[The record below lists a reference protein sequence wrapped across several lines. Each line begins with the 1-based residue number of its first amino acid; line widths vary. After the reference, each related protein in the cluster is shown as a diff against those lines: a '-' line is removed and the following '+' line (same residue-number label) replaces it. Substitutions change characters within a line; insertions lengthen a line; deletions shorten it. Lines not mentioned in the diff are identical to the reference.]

1 MKTQRIASENDAAA
15 AEGVV
20 PVISATRNSAP
31 RRLLKGLNAVSGVPM
46 MLRLLTT
53 TAVVAV
59 GLLAAPP
66 IFAQTGQPGHAA
78 ATSAKD
84 ALDQEDKTFVREA
97 AIGGMAEVELSKIA
111 QKSENGDVKRFA
123 DRMIA
128 DHTEANEQLTTIATG
143 LGVDL
148 PKTLDSQHERIR
160 QELQTLHGKAF
171 DDQYVHDMVEDHNK
185 AVKLFQQEERSGHNT
200 ELKQFA
206 QKTLP
211 TLEEHQKMALEL
223 SHKLSQTAAR

>member
-1 MKTQRIASENDAAA
+1 
-15 AEGVV
+15 
-20 PVISATRNSAP
+20 
-31 RRLLKGLNAVSGVPM
+31 

-53 TAVVAV
+53 TAVVVV
-59 GLLAAPP
+59 GVLAAPP
-66 IFAQTGQPGHAA
+66 IFAQTGQPSHAA

-111 QKSENGDVKRFA
+111 QKSENSDVKRFA
-123 DRMIA
+123 ERMIE
-128 DHTEANEQLTTIATG
+128 DHTKASDQLTSTATG

-148 PKTLDSQHERIR
+148 PKTVDSEHERMR
-160 QELQTLHGKAF
+160 EKLQTLHGKAF
-171 DDQYVHDMVEDHNK
+171 DDQYAHAMVEDHNK
-185 AVKLFQQEERSGHNT
+185 AVKLFQQEERAGHNT

-206 QKTLP
+206 QTTLP

-223 SHKLSQTAAR
+223 SRKLSQTAAR

>member
-1 MKTQRIASENDAAA
+1 
-15 AEGVV
+15 
-20 PVISATRNSAP
+20 
-31 RRLLKGLNAVSGVPM
+31 
-46 MLRLLTT
+46 MLRLLAT

-123 DRMIA
+123 DRMIEKRFA
-128 DHTEANEQLTTIATG
+128 DRMIEDHTKANEQLTSIMTG

-148 PKTLDSQHERIR
+148 PKALDSEHERIR
-160 QELQTLHGKAF
+160 QKLQTLHGKAF
-171 DDQYVHDMVEDHNK
+171 DDQYMHDVVEDHNK

-223 SHKLSQTAAR
+223 SHKLSQTAAL

>member
-1 MKTQRIASENDAAA
+1 
-15 AEGVV
+15 
-20 PVISATRNSAP
+20 
-31 RRLLKGLNAVSGVPM
+31 

-128 DHTEANEQLTTIATG
+128 DHTKANEQLTSIATG

-148 PKTLDSQHERIR
+148 PKILDSQHERIR

-223 SHKLSQTAAR
+223 SHKLSDNRRVAAISVYKAETADFLESRVDLGPVRRRPGT

>member
-1 MKTQRIASENDAAA
+1 
-15 AEGVV
+15 
-20 PVISATRNSAP
+20 
-31 RRLLKGLNAVSGVPM
+31 M

-66 IFAQTGQPGHAA
+66 IFAQTGQPSHTA

-84 ALDQEDKTFVREA
+84 ALDQEANTFVREA

-111 QKSENGDVKRFA
+111 QKSENSDVKRFA
-123 DRMIA
+123 DRIIE
-128 DHTEANEQLTTIATG
+128 DHTKANEQLTSIATG

-148 PKTLDSQHERIR
+148 PKALDSEHERIR
-160 QELQTLHGKAF
+160 QKLQTLHGKAF
-171 DDQYVHDMVEDHNK
+171 DDQYVHDMVEYHNK

-211 TLEEHQKMALEL
+211 TLDEHQKMALEL
-223 SHKLSQTAAR
+223 SRKLSQTAAR

>member
-1 MKTQRIASENDAAA
+1 LNE
-15 AEGVV
+15 
-20 PVISATRNSAP
+20 
-31 RRLLKGLNAVSGVPM
+31 LNADPGVTM

-53 TAVVAV
+53 TAVVAL

-66 IFAQTGQPGHAA
+66 IFAQTGQPSHSA

-84 ALDQEDKTFVREA
+84 APDQEDKTFVREA
-97 AIGGMAEVELSKIA
+97 ATGGMAEVELSKIA
-111 QKSENGDVKRFA
+111 QKSENADVKRFA
-123 DRMIA
+123 GRMIE
-128 DHTEANEQLTTIATG
+128 DHTKANEQLTSTAAG
-143 LGVDL
+143 LGVDV
-148 PKTLDSQHERIR
+148 PKTLDSEHERMR
-160 QELQTLHGKAF
+160 EKLQALHGKAF
-171 DDQYVHDMVEDHNK
+171 DEQYIHDMVEDHNK

-211 TLEEHQKMALEL
+211 TLEDHQKMALEL

>member
-1 MKTQRIASENDAAA
+1 
-15 AEGVV
+15 
-20 PVISATRNSAP
+20 
-31 RRLLKGLNAVSGVPM
+31 

-53 TAVVAV
+53 TPVVAV

-66 IFAQTGQPGHAA
+66 IFAQTGQFGHPAA
-78 ATSAKD
+78 SSAKD

-123 DRMIA
+123 DRMIE
-128 DHTEANEQLTTIATG
+128 DHTKANEELTSIAAG
-143 LGVDL
+143 LGVDI
-148 PKTLDSQHERIR
+148 PKALDSEHERMR
-160 QELQTLHGKAF
+160 QKLQTLHGKAF
-171 DDQYVHDMVEDHNK
+171 DDQYMHDMVEDHNK

-211 TLEEHQKMALEL
+211 TLDEHQKMALEL
-223 SHKLSQTAAR
+223 SPKLSQTAAR